1 MLWRCGRRPMR
12 CCSPAKIRDHEQRA
26 FGKREFTLS
35 PDPYGSGG
43 LIRGRYDAAG
53 YAVLT
58 AALEALCTPWSDGIT
73 ADLGQDKDDRTPAQR
88 RYDAIVEVS
97 RRSLHHPTT
106 SSGDGGKAQIRVTIP
121 LACLTER
128 VGLGLLDDGSEISPT
143 LARMLACDAAITPPS
158 SMPTANPSMSAGNAA
173 CTPEHRGRPSK
184 SETADACGP
193 AAHGPRAGPRYIT

>member
-1 MLWRCGRRPMR
+1 MR

-35 PDPYGSGG
+35 PDPCGSGG

-58 AALEALCTPWSDGIT
+58 AALEGLCTPWSDGIT

-88 RYDAIVEVS
+88 RYNAIVEVS
-97 RRSLHHPTT
+97 RRSLHHPTI

-128 VGLGLLDDGSEISPT
+128 VSLGLLDDGSEISPT
-143 LARMLACDAAITPPS
+143 LARMLASDAAIIPVVLNAHGQPVDVG
-158 SMPTANPSMSAGNAA
+158 PTDQANGGCSAGTTTATSKPANG
-173 CTPEHRGRPSK
+173 TPSTTGAGSGSDHRP
-184 SETADACGP
+184 E
-193 AAHGPRAGPRYIT
+193 